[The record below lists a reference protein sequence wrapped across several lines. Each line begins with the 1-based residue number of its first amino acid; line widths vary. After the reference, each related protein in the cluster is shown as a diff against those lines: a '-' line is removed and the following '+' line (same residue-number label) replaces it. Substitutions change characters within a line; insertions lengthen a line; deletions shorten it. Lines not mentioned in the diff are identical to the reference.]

1 MNSFYNV
8 KLKRVFDLTLAA
20 ILILCLSPIMLLA
33 WLAIKL
39 TSRGA
44 GFFISTRIGKDG
56 KPFQFLKFRTMYRA
70 PIDSILEQKAYEL
83 AAEGVLL
90 KMEGDPRV
98 SPVGK
103 FLRRTSIDELPQLF
117 NVLAG
122 NMSIVG
128 PRPLIGFMIE
138 SDKPENK
145 KRLSVL
151 PGITGYWQIYAR
163 EKNNSLDEML
173 PYDLR
178 YVDEVSFTTDM
189 KVLLRTIKVVSSGRG
204 AF

>member
-1 MNSFYNV
+1 
-8 KLKRVFDLTLAA
+8 
-20 ILILCLSPIMLLA
+20 MLLA
-33 WLAIKL
+33 WIAIRL

-44 GFFISTRIGKDG
+44 GFFVSTRIGKDG
-56 KPFQFLKFRTMYRA
+56 KPFQFLKFRTMYSP
-70 PIDSILEQKAYEL
+70 PINGLIEQKAYEL
-83 AAEGVLL
+83 AAEGILL
-90 KMEGDPRV
+90 KMEDDPRV

-163 EKNNSLDEML
+163 EKNNSLQDML
-173 PYDLR
+173 YYDLR
-178 YVDEVSFTTDM
+178 YIDEISLTTDM
-189 KVLLRTIKVVSSGRG
+189 KIILRTIKAVSSGRG

>member
-1 MNSFYNV
+1 M
-8 KLKRVFDLTLAA
+8 
-20 ILILCLSPIMLLA
+20 ILA
-33 WLAIKL
+33 WLAIRL
-39 TSRGA
+39 TSRGP
-44 GFFISTRIGKDG
+44 GFYISDRIGKDE
-56 KPFQFLKFRTMYRA
+56 KPFRFLKFRTMYNISVDRKHEQRA
-70 PIDSILEQKAYEL
+70 YQL
-83 AAEGVLL
+83 AAEGILL
-90 KMEGDPRV
+90 KIEEDPRV

-117 NVLAG
+117 NVFAG
-122 NMSIVG
+122 NMSLVG

-138 SDKPENK
+138 GIKDGK

-163 EKNNSLDEML
+163 EKNNSVKEML

-178 YVDEVSFTTDM
+178 YLKEISLKKDL
-189 KVLLRTIKVVSSGRG
+189 KILLLTVKVVISGRG